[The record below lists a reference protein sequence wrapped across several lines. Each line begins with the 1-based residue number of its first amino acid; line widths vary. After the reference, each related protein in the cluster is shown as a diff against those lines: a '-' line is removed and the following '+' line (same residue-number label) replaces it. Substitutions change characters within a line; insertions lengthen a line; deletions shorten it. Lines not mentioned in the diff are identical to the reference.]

1 MSSERGWIVSPRP
14 NPNSVEAWVQRHRSE
29 GHQPYPN
36 PTLENPERWDCKC
49 DPDAVWTTVWRI
61 LTPKQ
66 IRQKFA
72 HLKKL

>member
-1 MSSERGWIVSPRP
+1 MSAKRGWIVSPRP
-14 NPNSVEAWVQRHRSE
+14 NPNSVEAWAQRHLSE

-36 PTLENPERWDCKC
+36 PTFENPERWDCKC
-49 DPDAVWTTVWRI
+49 DPDAVWTAVWRI